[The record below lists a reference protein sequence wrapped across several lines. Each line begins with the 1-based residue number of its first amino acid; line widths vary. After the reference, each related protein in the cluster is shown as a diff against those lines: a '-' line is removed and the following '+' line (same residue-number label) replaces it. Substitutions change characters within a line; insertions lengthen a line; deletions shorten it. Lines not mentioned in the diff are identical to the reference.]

1 MGDDRDEHPDGGRK
15 RTGRKLLVASL
26 GVATVS
32 FVACGKSKPLITDTA
47 TDRGPTVDAGV
58 PNDGAADASEPT
70 EGGTESPS
78 TMGDDAGSVD
88 AGVDR
93 QFIGNIIP

>member
-1 MGDDRDEHPDGGRK
+1 MGGGRK
-15 RTGRKLLVASL
+15 RIGRKVLVASL

-32 FVACGKSKPLITDTA
+32 FVACGKSKPLTTDA
-47 TDRGPTVDAGV
+47 AAERGPTVDTGE
-58 PNDGAADASEPT
+58 PNDDAEADASEPMDGVP
-70 EGGTESPS
+70 ENPS
-78 TMGDDAGSVD
+78 TMGEDGGSVD